1 MKIDWAKKLSS
12 RKFWSMIASFVSSMI
27 AFFGGSES
35 VAVQVTSL
43 IVLGGAIIAYILTEG
58 KVDAASASAANA
70 NKPTYDAPM
79 ATADADGGYGMT
91 D

>member
-12 RKFWSMIASFVSSMI
+12 RKFWSLIASFVSSMI

-43 IVLGGAIIAYILTEG
+43 IVLGGAIVAYILTEG
-58 KVDAASASAANA
+58 KIDAAAAK
-70 NKPTYDAPM
+70 KPDLVEPD
-79 ATADADGGYGMT
+79 ADAYNDAKRG
-91 D
+91 

>member
-12 RKFWSMIASFVSSMI
+12 RKFWSLIASFVSSMI

-43 IVLGGAIIAYILTEG
+43 IVLGGAIVAYILTEG
-58 KVDAASASAANA
+58 KVDAANAS
-70 NKPTYDAPM
+70 KSTYGAPP
-79 ATADADGGYGMT
+79 ATAEDADDGCGMT

>member
-1 MKIDWAKKLSS
+1 MKIDWSKKLYS
-12 RKFWSMIASFVSSMI
+12 RKFWSLIASFVSSMI

-43 IVLGGAIIAYILTEG
+43 IVLGGAIVAYILTEG
-58 KVDAASASAANA
+58 KVDAASAANA
-70 NKPTYDAPM
+70 SKSTYGAPPAM
-79 ATADADGGYGMT
+79 VEDADDGCGMT

>member
-12 RKFWSMIASFVSSMI
+12 RKFWSLIASFVSSMI

-43 IVLGGAIIAYILTEG
+43 IVLGGAIVAYILTEG
-58 KVDAASASAANA
+58 KVDAASAANA
-70 NKPTYDAPM
+70 SKPTYDAPT
-79 ATADADGGYGMT
+79 ATADAGNEET

>member
-12 RKFWSMIASFVSSMI
+12 RKFWSLIASFVSSMI
-27 AFFGGSES
+27 AFFGRSES

-43 IVLGGAIIAYILTEG
+43 IVLGGAIVAYILTEG
-58 KVDAASASAANA
+58 KVDAASAANA
-70 NKPTYDAPM
+70 SKSTYGAPP
-79 ATADADGGYGMT
+79 ATAEDADDGCGMT